1 MIAAD
6 PLLHLLIVVLLVLG
20 ATLRLTRF
28 ITSDTLGEWL
38 IVGPLRRWADGHEAA
53 HRAAVFE
60 VVADVEGEELT
71 PRAAR
76 FMMTKQ
82 RQLRESEPMS
92 WQARLVSGA
101 DCPFCWGFWV
111 GVAVTALTVVL
122 APLGV
127 VGLVWLGILAVL
139 TLNYIVGHISAR
151 IDG

>member
-6 PLLHLLIVVLLVLG
+6 QLLCLLVVVLLVLG

-38 IVGPLRRWADGHEAA
+38 IVGSLRRWADGHEAA

-60 VVADVEGEELT
+60 VVAAVEGEELT

-76 FMMTKQ
+76 FMATKQ

-122 APLGV
+122 VPLGV